1 MDATYGRYVDSLTG
15 PDTLDLALKY
25 RKAAR
30 EDQYKQDVGT
40 FNKARLDEANQ
51 AAQAAAAAKDAEV
64 QADAQRLADEEAR
77 NAEEAARLQSAVVNY
92 QRESTI
98 KAARESGMTEDQ
110 IADVLKRGDAVSNAE
125 DAKALIDSAVN
136 PKILP
141 GKKGTGVAAQ
151 RALFEYLTNPQRK
164 AAAYAGTGEKTET
177 RGAVNPKILAEAYK
191 KKIID
196 TSPDYMDAGDI
207 AYLQK
212 LRESE
217 GDRSAIEAI
226 LPKGTDAIDTAQ
238 IAAQKRI
245 EDRYLKAQ
253 SPAMRQQLALIAGST
268 DKAMSREGQWDM
280 QYALRKMKDEA
291 DMARTKARIQGMLAA
306 HGMDNAARERIA
318 VYVQNMTTGRSQDA
332 LSTTIMTNPTILGSP
347 KMQASVGKML
357 GLNPS
362 QWKVAAQAMAN
373 VLVPG
378 FNQGAP
384 ETTLGVATTPGT
396 PGAFGGLVG
405 GKAPS
410 FNLSQ
415 VLFPGEDIGSGK
427 YKKNGKNKKV
437 KHPVPGSSGRSG
449 NFKL

>member
-25 RKAAR
+25 RKTAR

-77 NAEEAARLQSAVVNY
+77 NAEEAARLQKAVVDS
-92 QRESTI
+92 QREATI
-98 KAARESGMTEDQ
+98 KAAREAKIPEDQ
-110 IADVLKRGDAVSNAE
+110 LADILKRGDAVSDAAGAE
-125 DAKALIDSAVN
+125 ALIKSTVN
-136 PKILP
+136 PKMLK
-141 GKKGTGVAAQ
+141 GAKGTGVAAQ

-217 GDRSAIEAI
+217 GDRSAIEAT
-226 LPKGTDAIDTAQ
+226 LPKGTDAIDVAQ
-238 IAAQKRI
+238 AAAQKRI
-245 EDRYLKAQ
+245 TDRYLKAQ
-253 SPAMRQQLALIAGST
+253 FPAMMQQNSLIAGST

-280 QYALRKMKDEA
+280 QYALRQMKDKA
-291 DMARTKARIQGMLAA
+291 DMDRTKARIQGMLAA
-306 HGMDNAARERIA
+306 HGMDNAARERVA
-318 VYVQNMTTGRSQDA
+318 VYVQNMTTGRAQDA
-332 LSTTIMTNPTILGSP
+332 LSTTIMTNPMVLGSP
-347 KMQASVGKML
+347 EMQARVGKML

-362 QWKVAAQAMAN
+362 QWKIAAQAAAAIMI
-373 VLVPG
+373 PG

-396 PGAFGGLVG
+396 PGSFGGLVG

-410 FNLSQ
+410 YSLSQ

-427 YKKNGKNKKV
+427 YKKNGKNKRI
-437 KHPVPGSSGRSG
+437 KHPVPEPSGRSG